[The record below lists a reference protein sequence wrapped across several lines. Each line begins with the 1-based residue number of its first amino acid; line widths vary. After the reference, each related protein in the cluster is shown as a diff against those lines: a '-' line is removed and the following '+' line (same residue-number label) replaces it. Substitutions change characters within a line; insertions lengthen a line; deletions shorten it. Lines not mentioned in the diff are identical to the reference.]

1 MRAIVCATAV
11 LIACAPAPA
20 TAQQPAPV
28 PSQQTQPAT
37 GPSIQSYGD
46 RNKSCL
52 AWTDTCRTCQRGSG
66 DEVHCSNIGIA
77 CQPAEITC
85 TRNEERAKP

>member
-1 MRAIVCATAV
+1 MRTIVCAV
-11 LIACAPAPA
+11 VIACAPAPA

-28 PSQQTQPAT
+28 PSQQTQP

-85 TRNEERAKP
+85 TRNDERAKP

>member
-28 PSQQTQPAT
+28 PSQQTQP

-52 AWTDTCRTCQRGSG
+52 AWTDACRTCQRGSG

-85 TRNEERAKP
+85 TRNDERAKP

>member
-28 PSQQTQPAT
+28 PSQQTQP

-85 TRNEERAKP
+85 TRNDERAKP

>member
-1 MRAIVCATAV
+1 MRAIICATWV
-11 LIACAPAPA
+11 LIACVLPAA
-20 TAQQPAPV
+20 AQQPAPV

-37 GPSIQSYGD
+37 EASIHAYGD

-52 AWTDTCRTCQRGSG
+52 TWTDRCRTCQRGNG

-85 TRNEERAKP
+85 TRKEEPAKQ